1 MPTVAA
7 PAMWYDDRGAVYALA
22 VLRGNGARAVLRG
35 LERVLPLPLGH
46 EERRKLSESAKVL
59 ADVLS
64 QWELGAAR
72 VCGGGGLESDSLLP
86 RQVDC

>member
-1 MPTVAA
+1 
-7 PAMWYDDRGAVYALA
+7 
-22 VLRGNGARAVLRG
+22 LRGNGARAVLRG

-64 QWELGAAR
+64 QRELGAAR
-72 VCGGGGLESDSLLP
+72 VCGGGLESDSLLP